1 MPATADTLHWRAI
14 LRVTGAYFCPMSERK
29 KKAYRPIRARE
40 EEIPKGPIHSSN
52 IAIAEMRHDL
62 ATIIRNN
69 IGKLDADLASLEPK
83 DRIMCVTR
91 LAEYVLPKQKEVAA
105 HVDGE
110 ISQNIQASLSNLDD
124 LFGTN
129 KD

>member
-14 LRVTGAYFCPMSERK
+14 LPAAGAYFCPMSEKRK
-29 KKAYRPIRARE
+29 EYRPIRARE

-52 IAIAEMRHDL
+52 LAIAEMRHDL

-91 LAEYVLPKQKEVAA
+91 LAEYVLPKQKELAA

>member
-1 MPATADTLHWRAI
+1 
-14 LRVTGAYFCPMSERK
+14 MSEKRK
-29 KKAYRPIRARE
+29 EYRPIRARE

-69 IGKLDADLASLEPK
+69 IGKLDGDLASLEPK
-83 DRIMCVTR
+83 DRIMCITR

-110 ISQNIQASLSNLDD
+110 INQNIQASLSNLED
-124 LFGTN
+124 LFGSN

>member
-1 MPATADTLHWRAI
+1 MPATAGTLHWRAI
-14 LRVTGAYFCPMSERK
+14 LRVTGAYFCGMSER

-52 IAIAEMRHDL
+52 LAIAEMRHDL

>member
-1 MPATADTLHWRAI
+1 
-14 LRVTGAYFCPMSERK
+14 MSEKK

-40 EEIPKGPIHSSN
+40 EEIPKGPLHSSN
-52 IAIAEMRHDL
+52 LAIAEMRHDL

-69 IGKLDADLASLEPK
+69 IGKLDADLATLEPK